1 METIMKTKV
10 KAGNRLKIWEIALL
24 LGVAVCLL
32 SGARALHTQ
41 DELADKVVRL
51 HVLANSDSEEDQ
63 ALKLQVRDA
72 VLDRAEDLL
81 AQPSSRAEAEGKLR
95 GQLLEFERLAEAVV
109 REAGYDY
116 EVTAEL
122 TDTEFPT
129 REYED
134 FTLPAGEY
142 LALRILIGDAAGR
155 NWWCVVFPP
164 LCTAASADVPASA
177 LAAGFTADEVRL
189 ITEEDRGYV
198 LKFKAV
204 EFWETLREKWN

>member
-1 METIMKTKV
+1 MKTTV

-24 LGVAVCLL
+24 LGVALCLL
-32 SGARALHTQ
+32 SGAKALHTQ

-63 ALKLQVRDA
+63 ALKLRVRDA

-81 AQPSSRAEAEGKLR
+81 IGVSNRAEAEGMLR

-109 REAGYDY
+109 RKAGYDY

-129 REYED
+129 REYEG

-142 LALRILIGDAAGR
+142 LALRILIGEAAGR
-155 NWWCVVFPP
+155 NWWCVAFPP
-164 LCTAASADVPASA
+164 LCLGAASETVEE
-177 LAAGFTADEVRL
+177 AARAGSFTQNQAQL
-189 ITEEDRGYV
+189 ITRETEGYV
-198 LKFKAV
+198 LKFKGM
-204 EFWETLREKWN
+204 ELLGELQGLLS